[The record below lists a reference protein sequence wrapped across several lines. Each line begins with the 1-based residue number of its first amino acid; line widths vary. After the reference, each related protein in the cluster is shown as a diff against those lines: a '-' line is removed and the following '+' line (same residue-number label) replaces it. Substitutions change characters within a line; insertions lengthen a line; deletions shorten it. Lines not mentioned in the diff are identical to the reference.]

1 LIDRKKADRAV
12 KFIEQLKHTKGT
24 WAGQNF
30 KLLPWQR
37 KIIRDV
43 YGTVK
48 KDGYRQ
54 YRTVFIEVPKKNGKS
69 ELAAAVGLKQL
80 CADGEFGGEVYC
92 CAVDREQAGLVYSV
106 AEQMVLMNPEL
117 NSRCKI
123 ISSRK
128 RIVYHPTNSFLQ
140 VMSSDVPS
148 KHGINPSAIIFDEL
162 HAQENDKLW
171 SVMTFGSMD
180 ARKQPLLFIITTA
193 GNDEN
198 SICKKEYDYAKKV
211 LTKKVI
217 DPNYYPVIFEADK
230 EADWKDEK
238 VWAKANPSLGH
249 TISIERMR
257 EACQKAQEVGS
268 EENWFRQLRL
278 NQWVNQASRWIKM
291 DIWNK
296 AKETFTEE
304 DFHGERCYAGLDL
317 SSVNDITSY
326 ALIFLKD
333 RKYYSITRF
342 FIPEEV
348 RIQKELRD
356 KVPYSEWI
364 KSGHVI
370 STPGNTIDYETVEA
384 QFDKDAQL
392 FNIQRI
398 GFDRWNSDYIVQNL
412 MKKGMTC
419 VPVGMGYYNMNA
431 PTKRLETLILN
442 KQFIHNFNPVL
453 SNHMDNMVIQRDPAG
468 NIKPDKAKASQK
480 IDGVVANIISLAVFD
495 DKTEESI
502 YEKRGVLYL

>member
-1 LIDRKKADRAV
+1 
-12 KFIEQLKHTKGT
+12 
-24 WAGQNF
+24 
-30 KLLPWQR
+30 
-37 KIIRDV
+37 
-43 YGTVK
+43 
-48 KDGYRQ
+48 
-54 YRTVFIEVPKKNGKS
+54 
-69 ELAAAVGLKQL
+69 
-80 CADGEFGGEVYC
+80 
-92 CAVDREQAGLVYSV
+92 
-106 AEQMVLMNPEL
+106 
-117 NSRCKI
+117 
-123 ISSRK
+123 
-128 RIVYHPTNSFLQ
+128 
-140 VMSSDVPS
+140 
-148 KHGINPSAIIFDEL
+148 
-162 HAQENDKLW
+162 
-171 SVMTFGSMD
+171 MTFGSMD

-398 GFDRWNSDYIVQNL
+398 GFDAWNADYIVQNL
-412 MKKGMTC
+412 IKKGMTC
-419 VPVGMGYYNMNA
+419 VPVRMGYFSMKA
-431 PTKRLETLILN
+431 PTKRMETLILN
-442 KQFIHNFNPVL
+442 QQFIHNFNPVL
-453 SNHMDNMVIQRDPAG
+453 TNHMDNMVIHRDPAG